1 MTTSRLQ
8 NGFAKLGVVM
18 VTATIT
24 LVGFVAF
31 RFLEAQDNTQVATTP
46 QPTSQVASIKSVKDV
61 ETVTKE
67 LDTTEVDS
75 LDAELDAEFSF

>member
-1 MTTSRLQ
+1 MSASRLQ

-46 QPTSQVASIKSVKDV
+46 QTTSQIASIESVKDV
-61 ETVTKE
+61 ETVTEE